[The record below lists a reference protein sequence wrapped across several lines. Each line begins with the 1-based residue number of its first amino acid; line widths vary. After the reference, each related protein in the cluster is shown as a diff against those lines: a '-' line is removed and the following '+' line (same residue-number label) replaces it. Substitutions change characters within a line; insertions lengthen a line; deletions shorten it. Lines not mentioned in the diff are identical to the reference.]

1 MRHLL
6 LDKNQRGPEGQS
18 MAGITALLSMFAAS
32 PGRCACLF
40 VCVSVCVCVCVC
52 ASVCVCVCVCVH
64 VCTCARV

>member
-6 LDKNQRGPEGQS
+6 LDKNQPGAEGQS

-40 VCVSVCVCVCVC
+40 VCVSVCVCMCLC
-52 ASVCVCVCVCVH
+52 MCMPVCVCVCVCARM
-64 VCTCARV
+64 CARV